1 MNKKFWYLTKI
12 SLNKKIKSKWFIVTN
27 IIIFIAI
34 VALMNISSIIE
45 FFGGDFENST
55 HVLIVDNTDSSYDL
69 FKNNLEVFNEE
80 IDITVEESNE
90 SIDALK
96 DNLEDEELIVILNSD
111 PSKYIVAEVISNNK
125 IDNITYQFIVQAL
138 NNTKT
143 TIGMMASNI
152 DPNILQAIEAN
163 VEVERTI
170 LNEEL
175 TSDENADLIM
185 SSVFPT
191 LILPFFMLIIFLVQ
205 MVGGEICE
213 EKTTRSM
220 EIIISNVSPKTHLM
234 SKILASNL
242 FVIIQALLL
251 ILYSIIALMISKYLG
266 NSIFDISSS
275 ISTIVDTLKTSGMFA
290 KLGLIIP
297 ITIILIIASFV
308 AYSLVA
314 GILASMTV
322 NIEDFNQLQSPIMLI
337 SLAGYYLSIMASMF
351 DGSIFIRILSY
362 IPFLSVFISPT
373 LFVIGQVTL
382 IDLLISVAVLIVF
395 IVLLLKYGLKV
406 YKVGILNYSSNKI
419 WSKFFK
425 AFKSKEN

>member
-55 HVLIVDNTDSSYDL
+55 HVLVVDNTDSSYDL
-69 FKNNLEVFNEE
+69 FKNNLEAFNEE

-251 ILYSIIALMISKYLG
+251 ILYSVIALMISKYLG